1 MKRRL
6 TAAILSAAA
15 ALSLTAPAY
24 AADFSDVAPGAWY
37 AQAVDYCQD
46 KGLMS
51 GTGGGRFSPDGL
63 MDRAMLAAVL
73 HRVSG
78 SPPAEGGAGFTD
90 VKPGSWYAE
99 AVSWAAQAG
108 VASGYGDGR
117 FGPGDPVT
125 REQLAVFLWKLAG
138 SPAPEGSV
146 QPWADQGDISPY
158 ALQAAAWARSAGIL
172 SGVDGGRFAPKARTT
187 RAQAAAV
194 LMNYSRLYGGRMF
207 SLLDDLCAPSGIAAA
222 GDGTLLVT
230 DLYNKVIW
238 QIKGGTGSVYAG
250 GQTVTDPYGR
260 PVGGYNDAGLPQSYF
275 KSPWAIA
282 PFLGGWAVSDPE
294 NNAVRL
300 IQAETTQTVNG
311 TTSESLKTTQL
322 GVAFAYPT
330 GLAADE
336 AGNLYVSD
344 THNNAVR
351 RISPKGV
358 VTTVAEGLSDPMG
371 LCWHGGAL
379 YVAETGANR
388 IVRLVSGRVEL
399 VAGSGGEGLTDGPA
413 AQAAFSMPKGV
424 AVGSDGAV
432 YVADTGNS
440 AIRRVRGGAV
450 TTLAVRD
457 LTSMEVC
464 PVSPVG
470 LLLHQGRLYVCDSFS
485 RRVFVLDPEQLG

>member
-15 ALSLTAPAY
+15 ALSLTAPAC
-24 AADFSDVAPGAWY
+24 AADFSDVAPEAWY
-37 AQAVDYCQD
+37 AQAVDYCQS

-51 GTGGGRFSPDGL
+51 GAGGGRFSPDGL

-73 HRVSG
+73 HRLSG
-78 SPPAEGGAGFTD
+78 APPAQGDAGFTD
-90 VKPGSWYAE
+90 VEPGSWYAQ

-125 REQLAVFLWKLAG
+125 REQLAVFLWRLAG
-138 SPAPEGSV
+138 SPAPAGSV
-146 QPWADQGDISPY
+146 QPWADQGEISPY
-158 ALQAAAWARSAGIL
+158 AVQAAAWARSAGIL
-172 SGVDGGRFAPKARTT
+172 SGADGGRLAPKATAT

-194 LMNYSRLYGGRMF
+194 LMGYSRLHSGRMF
-207 SLLDDLCAPSGIAAA
+207 SLLDNLCAPSGIAAA

-238 QIKGGTGSVYAG
+238 QIKEGAGSVYAG
-250 GQTVTDPYGR
+250 GKTATDPYGQ
-260 PVGGYNDAGLPQSYF
+260 PLGGYNDAQLAQSYF
-275 KSPWAIA
+275 KRPWAIA
-282 PFLGGWAVSDPE
+282 PFLDGWAVSDAE

-300 IQAETTQTVNG
+300 IQAESIQTVNG
-311 TTSESLKTTQL
+311 TTSERLTTTQL

-330 GLAADE
+330 GLAADGE
-336 AGNLYVSD
+336 GNLYVSD

-358 VTTVAEGLSDPMG
+358 VVTVAEGLSEPMG
-371 LCWHGGAL
+371 LCWHEGVL

-388 IVRLVSGRVEL
+388 VVRVVGGQVEP
-399 VAGSGGEGLTDGPA
+399 VAGSGHEDLIDGPA
-413 AQAAFSMPKGV
+413 AQAAFSMPQGV
-424 AVGSDGAV
+424 AVGADGSV

-440 AIRRVRGGAV
+440 AVRRVRGGAV

-457 LTSMEVC
+457 LAGMEVC
-464 PVSPVG
+464 PVSPTG
-470 LLLHQGRLYVCDSFS
+470 LLYHQGRLYVCDSFA
-485 RRVFVLDPEQLG
+485 RRVFVLDPER